1 MRGSIKLS
9 GKAITSQGRAAQI
22 FASRVV
28 FRWLPVVC
36 SNDLV
41 HGSWQ
46 VCFEWCIVISCENAY
61 LTPQNQDTNLT
72 SYCAESQVRLEQLL
86 HYELFRWF
94 VWGSLVSGL
103 IALIPLIDLS
113 SKIFHV
119 SEETDLK
126 ALDAA
131 ATWVL
136 LILSSVF
143 FTIGSYVFVRAFEAP
158 PKPPLFTYRHFSTDE
173 LLAAW
178 LYLFATSPYI
188 PFSMFYINVN
198 PHRYVYWGALIASCF
213 FVAGSAFFVYT
224 CYPSHH
230 HLLVRDIK
238 HIHFY
243 TYGIY
248 IFFLLHVSRVTF
260 VPVMQQTCWPRLY
273 GNQLH
278 K

>member
-1 MRGSIKLS
+1 MLLNIDEK
-9 GKAITSQGRAAQI
+9 
-22 FASRVV
+22 
-28 FRWLPVVC
+28 
-36 SNDLV
+36 SNMHLV
-41 HGSWQ
+41 WKS
-46 VCFEWCIVISCENAY
+46 
-61 LTPQNQDTNLT
+61 
-72 SYCAESQVRLEQLL
+72 
-86 HYELFRWF
+86 FRWF

-113 SKIFHV
+113 IKIFHV
-119 SEETDLK
+119 TEASDLK

-158 PKPPLFTYRHFSTDE
+158 PQPPLFKYRHFSTDE

-230 HLLVRDIK
+230 HLLVSEINHMHFCKR
-238 HIHFY
+238 HI
-243 TYGIY
+243 
-248 IFFLLHVSRVTF
+248 FLF
-260 VPVMQQTCWPRLY
+260 VFVL
-273 GNQLH
+273 
-278 K
+278 